1 MSITFADLPLRP
13 ETQAALAE
21 HGFKSPFPIQ
31 EMVLPIALGDGDVIG
46 QAKTGTGKT
55 LAFGIPL
62 IERVIA
68 PLDKEWDALVAKGL
82 PQVLVVVPTR
92 ELCVQVTKD
101 IAELTGNRGIRTL
114 AVYGGRAFEPQI
126 EALEKGIEIVVGTPG
141 RLLDLYRQGQLK
153 LKEVSRVVLDEADE
167 MLDLGFLPDVEKI
180 FTSTPNRAQTML
192 FSATMPGDIIA
203 LARRFMN
210 QPIHIRTQDNEDE
223 GAVVSRIK
231 QYVLRAH
238 ALDKIEMLARI
249 LQADGRGPTIVFCRT
264 KRTCQKTSDDLAE
277 RGFRAASIHGD
288 LGQSARE
295 KALNDFKAGK
305 SDVLVAT
312 DVAARGIDIDGIT
325 HVINYQCPEDE
336 KTYVHRIGRT
346 ARAGADGISVTFVDW
361 DDLARWKMI
370 DTALT
375 LGLGEPEETY
385 SSSEHLYEM
394 LNIPAGSSG
403 RMVKAKPVSE
413 APRKEP
419 TKSSPT
425 KDKMAKDKPAKEK
438 SEDRTARVRTRTKKF
453 TS

>member
-1 MSITFADLPLRP
+1 VSITFADLPLRP

-21 HGFKSPFPIQ
+21 HGFISPFPIQ

-68 PLDKEWDALVAKGL
+68 PLDSEWSELVAKGL

-101 IAELTGNRGIRTL
+101 IDELTGNRGIRTL

-126 EALEKGIEIVVGTPG
+126 EALAGGVEIVVGTPG

-231 QYVLRAH
+231 QHVLRAH

-264 KRTCQKTSDDLAE
+264 KRTCQKTSDDLLE

-370 DTALT
+370 DTALA

-385 SSSEHLYEM
+385 SSSEHLYQT
-394 LNIPAGSSG
+394 LNIPAGSNG
-403 RMVKAKPVSE
+403 RITRE
-413 APRKEP
+413 
-419 TKSSPT
+419 
-425 KDKMAKDKPAKEK
+425 KPAAK
-438 SEDRTARVRTRTKKF
+438 SARTAPAAKESKPATERAVRNRTRTKKF
-453 TS
+453 SS

>member
-101 IAELTGNRGIRTL
+101 IEELTGNRGIRTL

-419 TKSSPT
+419 AKSST
-425 KDKMAKDKPAKEK
+425 AKDKPAKEK